1 MQRRK
6 KLREDTNGTRLA
18 SNVVSTFWKITKIV
32 RPHPFFRILKK
43 NEISETWMTRDNAMS
58 LKNLLT
64 VSFVYGAGPSTNYVI
79 SFYIVKRRPNGR
91 EGGQKSPI
99 LRQHNLW
106 TTPYTVCLKLKC
118 GFQKSRFEADDWKWA
133 TDKRCIHNK
142 WLLKRSTLQR
152 CNGIYSLAHIQSF
165 VLHED
170 KSKMYFQGCV
180 TKCLILPMFKNM
192 KEFFTVQHATEE
204 SSGLKELVLV
214 LVVGLWAWTVEKDME
229 ILKLLS
235 KCWKITTN
243 HDRFILTGKKYY
255 FEPQNTQK
263 TEFEVSKTAILSEK
277 GLRERISI

>member
-1 MQRRK
+1 M
-6 KLREDTNGTRLA
+6 
-18 SNVVSTFWKITKIV
+18 
-32 RPHPFFRILKK
+32 
-43 NEISETWMTRDNAMS
+43 
-58 LKNLLT
+58 
-64 VSFVYGAGPSTNYVI
+64 
-79 SFYIVKRRPNGR
+79 
-91 EGGQKSPI
+91 
-99 LRQHNLW
+99 
-106 TTPYTVCLKLKC
+106 
-118 GFQKSRFEADDWKWA
+118 
-133 TDKRCIHNK
+133 
-142 WLLKRSTLQR
+142 
-152 CNGIYSLAHIQSF
+152 IQSF
-165 VLHED
+165 VLRED
-170 KSKMYFQGCV
+170 KSKMYFQGCA

-192 KEFFTVQHATEE
+192 KEFFTVPHATEE